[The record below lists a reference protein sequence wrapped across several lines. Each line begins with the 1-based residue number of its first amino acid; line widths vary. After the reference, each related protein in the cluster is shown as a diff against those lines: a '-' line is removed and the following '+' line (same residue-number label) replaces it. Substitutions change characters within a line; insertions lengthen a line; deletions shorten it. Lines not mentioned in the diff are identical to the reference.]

1 MFLADFSLFRIASG
15 TIVRDD
21 CVVEGL
27 LVGRIQAGVFE
38 KLVIAAEISVENYS
52 EGVDWGDIRIQVLR
66 AAVRQVVSIEDLH
79 TVVGRSDHP
88 AMVTL

>member
-1 MFLADFSLFRIASG
+1 MFLPDFSLFWVASG
-15 TIVRDD
+15 TIIRDD

-38 KLVIAAEISVENYS
+38 KHVIAAEISVENHS

-66 AAVRQVVSIEDLH
+66 TAVR
-79 TVVGRSDHP
+79 
-88 AMVTL
+88 

>member
-21 CVVEGL
+21 CVVKGL
-27 LVGRIQAGVFE
+27 LVSRIQAGVFE